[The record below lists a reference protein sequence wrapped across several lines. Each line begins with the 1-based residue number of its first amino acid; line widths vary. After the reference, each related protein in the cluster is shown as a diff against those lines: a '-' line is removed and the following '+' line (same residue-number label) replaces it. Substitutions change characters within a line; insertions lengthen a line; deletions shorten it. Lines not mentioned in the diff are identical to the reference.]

1 MSNKL
6 VVMFDFDDPF
16 GPLDIPNA
24 LIFNNEHDMQEY
36 FNSKDFFLWPTA
48 GIEEAAKGHTISDF
62 NSKGM
67 QISGEGVLL
76 KGITTRYIKDYHG
89 NTFCMK
95 CFWAKTF

>member
-36 FNSKDFFLWPTA
+36 FNSK
-48 GIEEAAKGHTISDF
+48 
-62 NSKGM
+62 GM
-67 QISGEGVLL
+67 QLPAEGVLL